1 MTKPRI
7 LCYIPMAPKRP
18 KLYARTIQS
27 AMNVIWDA
35 PIDYVFGR
43 EDNPVE
49 MPYDNIC
56 KKYNQGRKLALEG
69 GYDALWTVEA
79 DMIIPPI
86 ALERLT
92 RIDADVAYGLYVSR
106 HGSQRWLAFS
116 HIGETVGISI
126 SDDRINAKAAW
137 GQVIETQGVGLG
149 CTLIWRH
156 VLEAIEFRHPGAE
169 TANDWFFSL
178 DCQKHGFVQKH
189 DLGVVCGHIVGP
201 PSPKILWPD
210 PEAERLYRIEF
221 FDEAPP
227 ERIEPGSKVEV
238 VIDRIETKG
247 VYAVPAEVAERWHT

>member
-1 MTKPRI
+1 MKPKI

-35 PIDYVFGR
+35 QIEYVFNR
-43 EDNPVE
+43 EDNPTE
-49 MPYDNIC
+49 LPYDNIC
-56 KKYNQGRKLALEG
+56 KKYNQARSMFLAG
-69 GYDALWTVEA
+69 NYDALWTVEA
-79 DMIIPPI
+79 DVIVPPLT
-86 ALERLT
+86 LERLT
-92 RIDADVAYGLYVSR
+92 RIEADVAYGLYVSR
-106 HGSQRWLAFS
+106 HGNHRWLAFT
-116 HIGETVGISI
+116 HIGERIGISV
-126 SDDRINAKAAW
+126 SDDRINAEAAW

-156 VLEAIEFRHPGAE
+156 VLEKIEFRHPSSE

-178 DCQKHGFVQKH
+178 DCQQLGFVQKH

-210 PEAERLYRIEF
+210 PEDRFLHRVEF

-227 ERIEPGSKVEV
+227 ERIPPGEKIEIV
-238 VIDRIETKG
+238 VDRLETKRVYAERIE
-247 VYAVPAEVAERWHT
+247 